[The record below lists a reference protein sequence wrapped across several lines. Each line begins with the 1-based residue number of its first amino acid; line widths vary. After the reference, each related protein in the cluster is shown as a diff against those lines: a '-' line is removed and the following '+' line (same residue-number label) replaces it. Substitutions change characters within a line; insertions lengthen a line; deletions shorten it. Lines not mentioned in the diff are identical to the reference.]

1 MFDTI
6 SCFITGD
13 TIELNN
19 QVFRLGELSEDILN
33 ISREEFFELDA
44 IRGRLEN
51 FEQNWRHDHG
61 AFESRVEMQTLRR
74 LLLKRKLFRALE
86 SYPKSTELDK
96 FALPVW
102 APENLLEDEPAPILD
117 ENNEI
122 SPREIMRVSSK
133 YQQIVHDIYAFN
145 NAMFWFID
153 RFVKYLDKM
162 DKDNYAEAFYRFS
175 LNETIKEE
183 RALPTYEERIFTVND
198 TLSVQYVPRKKQG
211 GEGFAIYECFKVERL
226 QSFLKLDF
234 YRALM
239 AGHVIRRCKNCDKF
253 FLLTQGFHTEYCDRP
268 IPDKPH
274 RNCRNQGAKNIAK
287 EKTQNNPVL
296 RSYQQAYNR
305 VNTDYNRRR
314 ISKDE
319 RNRARAKLVDLRDE
333 AISGKYRDAEVDAL
347 MQPGQ
352 LYPAL
357 GIERK

>member
-13 TIELNN
+13 KIEINN

-33 ISREEFFELDA
+33 ISREEFMEMDEICEKIECLNHRYDDAFEL
-44 IRGRLEN
+44 RMEVQPMRK
-51 FEQNWRHDHG
+51 
-61 AFESRVEMQTLRR
+61 
-74 LLLKRKLFRALE
+74 LLSKYKLFRALAA
-86 SYPKSTELDK
+86 YPESTELDA

-102 APENLLEDEPAPILD
+102 TPGYGMEEESDALEDNTDIPDDCSDLWRLAQ
-117 ENNEI
+117 
-122 SPREIMRVSSK
+122 R
-133 YQQIVHDIYAFN
+133 YQNIVHDIYAFN

-153 RFVKYLDKM
+153 RFVKHLDKM

-183 RALPTYEERIFTVND
+183 RAFPAYEQRIFTVND
-198 TLSVQYVPRKKQG
+198 TLSVQYVPRKKQD
-211 GEGFAIYECFKVERL
+211 GEGYAIHECFKVERL

-239 AGHVIRRCKNCDKF
+239 AGHVIRRCKNCGMF

-296 RSYQQAYNR
+296 RSYQRAYNR
-305 VNTDYNRRR
+305 VNTDYNRGR

-319 RNRARAKLVDLRDE
+319 RNRAREKLADLRDE
-333 AISGKYRDAEVDAL
+333 AISGKYRDAEVEAL